1 MLNRRKALIGYV
13 TYMVARSLIE
23 RAARQKV
30 EAALANLPE
39 PPRKRSRLRRLPVIG
54 AVVAVAAGAAVVVT
68 RMRP

>member
-13 TYMVARSLIE
+13 TYMVARSVIE

-30 EAALANLPE
+30 EATLAAISE
-39 PPRKRSRLRRLPVIG
+39 PPRRRSRLRKLPLIG
-54 AVVAVAAGAAVVVT
+54 AVVALGAGAAVVFT